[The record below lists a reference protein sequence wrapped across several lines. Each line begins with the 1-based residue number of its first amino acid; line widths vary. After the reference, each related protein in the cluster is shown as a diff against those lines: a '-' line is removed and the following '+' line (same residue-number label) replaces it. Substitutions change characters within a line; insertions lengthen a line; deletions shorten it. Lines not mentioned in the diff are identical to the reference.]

1 MKKPG
6 LIFDMD
12 GVIVDYHYYHFKSW
26 QMFFE
31 RYGKS
36 LDEDDYK
43 RNINGRTMKAI
54 IHGIFPEKQLTAA
67 EALAYGQEKEV
78 IYRDI
83 YKNDLAPT
91 PGLIDFLE
99 LAKSSGLP
107 LVVGTSA
114 PKENVDFTLDGLGIR
129 HLFTE
134 VLDERA
140 VTKGKPD
147 PEIYIKCAAAAN
159 LPNADCVVFE
169 DALAGIEAG
178 KNAGS
183 PVVGLATTHQA
194 DELTEADYVIPDFTN
209 LQIDQL
215 TKLI

>member
-12 GVIVDYHYYHFKSW
+12 GVIVDNHYYHFKSW

-78 IYRDI
+78 I
-83 YKNDLAPT
+83 
-91 PGLIDFLE
+91 
-99 LAKSSGLP
+99 
-107 LVVGTSA
+107 
-114 PKENVDFTLDGLGIR
+114 
-129 HLFTE
+129 
-134 VLDERA
+134 
-140 VTKGKPD
+140 
-147 PEIYIKCAAAAN
+147 
-159 LPNADCVVFE
+159 
-169 DALAGIEAG
+169 
-178 KNAGS
+178 
-183 PVVGLATTHQA
+183 
-194 DELTEADYVIPDFTN
+194 
-209 LQIDQL
+209 
-215 TKLI
+215 